1 MPISPPKKI
10 NPPIFNKSKGNIQME
25 SNLASKLGLWGV
37 IGAVIIGLVFAC
49 TYTVNDRERGVIL
62 TNGKVDGVAGPGMH
76 MKAPFFQSVVHIST
90 QQQALRF
97 EKLSAYSNDK
107 QVATI
112 AASVSYHV
120 PQTDITSVYSQYT
133 SLEGLESR
141 LIARQVPTQV
151 EIVFGQYTA
160 EKVINDRG
168 SFGLDVEKAIRNS
181 VKGPVVIDSVQIE
194 NIDFTPAYEKSISD
208 LLNQRNDTERQKA
221 VNSATVN
228 KAQADADSK
237 LAIAKAEAQ
246 STKLRGDAEA
256 YAIEAKAKALAQ
268 NPNLVELVKAEGWDG
283 KLPTHMIPGSAVPF
297 MNVK

>member
-1 MPISPPKKI
+1 MGITSMNRSGI
-10 NPPIFNKSKGNIQME
+10 AGIVTAVV
-25 SNLASKLGLWGV
+25 LAGL
-37 IGAVIIGLVFAC
+37 AFSS

-62 TNGKVDGVAGPGMH
+62 TNGKVSGFAGPGLH
-76 MKAPFFQSVVHIST
+76 MKAPIFQSVVYLST

-97 EKLSAYSNDK
+97 DKLSAYSNDK

-120 PQTDITSVYSQYT
+120 PESDITSVYSQYT
-133 SLEGLESR
+133 SLEGLEAR

-151 EIVFGQYTA
+151 EIVFGRYTA

-168 SFGLDVEKAIRNS
+168 SFGVDVEKAIRDAI
-181 VKGPVVIDSVQIE
+181 KGPVIIDSVQIE
-194 NIDFTPAYEKSISD
+194 NIDFTDAYEKSISD

-237 LAIAKAEAQ
+237 LAIAKADAA
-246 STKLRGDAEA
+246 STRLRGDAEA

-268 NPNLVELVKAEGWDG
+268 NPNLVDLIKAEGWDG
-283 KLPTHMIPGSAVPF
+283 KLPTHMVPSTTVPF
-297 MNVK
+297 LNVK